1 MSPFMYI
8 DNYLLHLK
16 EDIMKRVIRAN
27 TNLVKVRFE
36 LGRTYE
42 CPMLCGG
49 TAKYK
54 VVDRTATTV
63 TFAESHISED
73 IGELVTDDTNEYP
86 IILQDLYGERYDHI
100 IGEQESVQIW
110 EYKGHKGYLR
120 AGE

>member
-1 MSPFMYI
+1 MR
-8 DNYLLHLK
+8 
-16 EDIMKRVIRAN
+16 RVIQAN
-27 TNLVKVRFE
+27 TDSVKIKFE
-36 LGRTYE
+36 LGKTYE
-42 CPMLCGG
+42 CSMLYGG

-73 IGELVTDDTNEYP
+73 TGELVADGTNEYP
-86 IILQDLYGERYDHI
+86 IILQDLYDETYDHI
-100 IGEQESVQIW
+100 IGEEESVQLW

>member
-42 CPMLCGG
+42 YPMLYGG

-63 TFAESHISED
+63 TFAESHIAED
-73 IGELVTDDTNEYP
+73 TGELVADGTNEYP
-86 IILQDLYGERYDHI
+86 IILQDLYDERYDHI